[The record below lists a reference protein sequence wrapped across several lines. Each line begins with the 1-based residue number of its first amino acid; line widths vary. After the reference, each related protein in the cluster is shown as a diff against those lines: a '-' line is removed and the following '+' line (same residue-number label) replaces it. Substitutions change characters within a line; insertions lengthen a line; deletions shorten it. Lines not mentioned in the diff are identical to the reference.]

1 MQIALPLSYH
11 SHKENFTM
19 NWNQFLSA
27 CKTAWSTEGQ
37 QESRVHSY
45 LLRCEKTPSMTLVQV
60 AASAYKLY
68 KSEN

>member
-1 MQIALPLSYH
+1 
-11 SHKENFTM
+11 M

-27 CKTAWSTEGQ
+27 CKTAWATEGQ

-45 LLRCEKTPSMTLVQV
+45 LLRCEKTPDMTLVQV
-60 AASAYKLY
+60 AASAFKLY